1 MVKGKADPVLFQRTD
16 DGGVVLDFS
25 DSWYSEYRGDLDEFF
40 ELQSGFKEKREA
52 GFTQEGK
59 KGYTDRMHL
68 NPEELELFMKQAEA
82 KGLPISLQEAS
93 SQYTFNPIQ
102 EHIDISGAVKRGSDL
117 SETAGKALAVGAGGL
132 AAFDVATNPNT
143 QAAIGRTIDKG
154 AQAAAKSSTVG
165 NVVKTLAGLASKRI

>member
-1 MVKGKADPVLFQRTD
+1 MAEGKADPVLFQRTD

-40 ELQSGFKEKREA
+40 EVQSHFTENREA
-52 GFTQEGK
+52 GYTQRGK
-59 KGYTDRMHL
+59 KGYTDRMRLDPDEL
-68 NPEELELFMKQAEA
+68 NLFLARAKA
-82 KGLPISLQEAS
+82 KGLPISLKEAS
-93 SQYTFNPIQ
+93 PEYTFNPIQ
-102 EHIDISGAVKRGSDL
+102 EHIDISGAAKKGSDL
-117 SETAGKALAVGAGGL
+117 SENAGKALAVGAGGL